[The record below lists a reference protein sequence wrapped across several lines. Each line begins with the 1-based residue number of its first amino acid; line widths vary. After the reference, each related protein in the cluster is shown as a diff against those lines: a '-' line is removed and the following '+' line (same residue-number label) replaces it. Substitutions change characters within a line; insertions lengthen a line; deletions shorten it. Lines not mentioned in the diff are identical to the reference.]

1 MLLSTGNLYVTQH
14 FGQLYFMAVFTLY
27 RIAFAPVRKPLQL
40 IYFNYSC
47 YFIDRLVLI
56 GNHRDAWVFGGIDPS
71 SGTACMMEV
80 AKALGQKFKQGRKQT
95 FFKIMFAVFSP
106 FKRRY
111 GSGK

>member
-1 MLLSTGNLYVTQH
+1 MVD
-14 FGQLYFMAVFTLY
+14 
-27 RIAFAPVRKPLQL
+27 RKLPLQL

-80 AKALGQKFKQGRKQT
+80 AKALGQKYKKGRKQT
-95 FFKIMFAVFSP
+95 CLNYVCGFLRELGQLNFVHLSIFFTLLLLVGNKNAFRS
-106 FKRRY
+106 Y
-111 GSGK
+111 SSSLLGD